1 MIANEKDFE
10 NALRTV
16 VTTKKDEFVSMV
28 TEIKD
33 SLKDPGELKK
43 KIDLDKIYSDLDE
56 FEIDF
61 IHGEAFASQLKSG
74 SIFPKVEAK
83 HLNNP
88 EAIWDRLIDEIE
100 SEYERYFSTE
110 IHLIV

>member
-10 NALRTV
+10 QALRTV
-16 VTTKKDEFVSMV
+16 VTTKKDEFIAMV
-28 TEIKD
+28 DSAKD
-33 SLKDPGELKK
+33 NLKEPGELKK
-43 KIDLDKIYSDLDE
+43 KIDLDTVYAALDE

-61 IHGEAFASQLKSG
+61 IHGEAFATQLKSG
-74 SIFPKVEAK
+74 AIFPKVEAK

-110 IHLIV
+110 IHLV